1 MITINARLF
10 KSRKA
15 SHPQKIRIGEV
26 LLEKKLISQE
36 QLQQALLA
44 QGETGQKL
52 GDILISQGIIT
63 NRQLDAALNSQYW
76 QNFTATLLVSLGAIA
91 TTVPQIA
98 VAQFSSLPRHAQ
110 TQNSDRFSQHQ
121 QVFRSNSSLFNRK
134 PLESSPPKKNI
145 NTLDNISLAAN
156 SQPTEANPLN
166 GFLYPFNHSLP
177 MSQGYNGTTHR
188 GRMYYALDIAA
199 AIGTPIFAMR
209 SGTVVGIEDRFPDTG
224 GGQENMTKFNYV
236 WIEHD
241 GGYRSA
247 YLHLKQGFTSSVNIK
262 VGDRVRGGQL
272 IGFSGNSGWSSG
284 PHLHV
289 EVHKYEDNGNFG
301 QTVPFKLT
309 VWSPSRVARQ

>member
-1 MITINARLF
+1 MITINDRLF
-10 KSRKA
+10 KFRSA
-15 SHPQKIRIGEV
+15 SHPPKIRIGEV

-44 QGETGQKL
+44 QNETGQKL
-52 GDILISQGIIT
+52 GDILISQGVIT
-63 NRQLDAALNSQYW
+63 NRQLEAALSTQYW
-76 QNFTATLLVSLGAIA
+76 QNLTATFLVSLGALG

-110 TQNSDRFSQHQ
+110 TQNSDRFSQDR

-134 PLESSPPKKNI
+134 PLENSRPNQNI
-145 NTLDNISLAAN
+145 TSVENISLAAN

-166 GFLYPFNHSLP
+166 GFLYPFNHYRP
-177 MSQGYNGTTHR
+177 MSQAYNGTTHR
-188 GRMYYALDIAA
+188 GRMYYARDMAA

-224 GGQENMTKFNYV
+224 GGPENMTKFNYV

-247 YLHLKQGFTSSVNIK
+247 YLHLKQGFTSSINIK

-301 QTVPFKLT
+301 QTVPFNLT
-309 VWSPSRVARQ
+309 MWSPSRVARQ